1 MECRI
6 EKAYKNVSAFLLQPH
21 IRDQFLDNHL
31 AIALY
36 NTPLSLYIFVSS
48 IYFKADIKQ
57 NRKLLWEE
65 EGYKHENGK

>member
-1 MECRI
+1 MKSRV
-6 EKAYKNVSAFLLQPH
+6 EKAYKSITAFLQQPH
-21 IRDQFLDNHL
+21 FRDEFLDKHL

-36 NTPLSLYIFVSS
+36 SNPLSLYIFVSN

-65 EGYKHENGK
+65 EGYRCENGK

>member
-1 MECRI
+1 MNCKVN
-6 EKAYKNVSAFLLQPH
+6 KAYKNIAAFLQQPH
-21 IRDQFLDNHL
+21 FRDEFLDKHL

-36 NTPLSLYIFVSS
+36 SNPLSLYIFVSN

-57 NRKLLWEE
+57 NRKPLWEE

>member
-1 MECRI
+1 MKSRV
-6 EKAYKNVSAFLLQPH
+6 EKAYKNTIAFLQQPH
-21 IRDQFLDNHL
+21 FRDEFLDKHL

-36 NTPLSLYIFVSS
+36 SNPLSLYIFVSN

-65 EGYKHENGK
+65 EGYKHENDK

>member
-1 MECRI
+1 MNCKVN
-6 EKAYKNVSAFLLQPH
+6 KAYKNIAAFLQQPH
-21 IRDQFLDNHL
+21 FRDEFLDKHL

-36 NTPLSLYIFVSS
+36 SNPLSLYIFVSN

-65 EGYKHENGK
+65 EGYKHEDGK